1 MKRILVTGAGGFI
14 AGHLIPHLAEA
25 GHAVIAASRRPDD
38 LPFSHRSISAVRCPA
53 SDGEWTALLSG
64 VDAVVHLAGLA
75 HRPATPE
82 EHDRSTRAP
91 AAAAATAAARCGV
104 GHFVLVSS
112 IAAQVGPSAPHVVT
126 EVGAPHPAGA
136 YGAAKRA
143 AETAVAASGVPFTIL
158 RPVMVEGA
166 GARGNAA
173 LLDRIAQLPLPL
185 PFGALTNRRSVLSVA
200 SFNAAVA
207 TILFNPA
214 ARGETFVVADPD
226 APTVAEIVARA
237 RRRHSRAPGLFNVDP
252 RLLRLAL
259 RLTGRGALW
268 PRLGE
273 PLTVDPAK
281 LLALGWKPQ

>member
-38 LPFSHRSISAVRCPA
+38 LPFRHESITAARWPA

-82 EHDRSTRAP
+82 EHDRGTRAP
-91 AAAAATAAARCGV
+91 AVEAATAAARCGV

-112 IAAQVGPSAPHVVT
+112 IAAQVGPSAPHVIT
-126 EVGAPHPAGA
+126 EAGAPRPAGA

-143 AETAVAASGVPFTIL
+143 AETAVATSGVPFTIL

-166 GARGNAA
+166 AARGNAA
-173 LLDRIAQLPLPL
+173 RLDRIARLPLPL
-185 PFGALTNRRSVLSVA
+185 PFGALANRRSVLSVA

-207 TILFNPA
+207 TVLFNPA
-214 ARGETFVVADPD
+214 ARGETFVVADPG
-226 APTVAEIVARA
+226 APTVAEIIARA
-237 RRRHSRAPGLFNVDP
+237 RRRHGRAPGLFNVDP